1 MSLKNVS
8 LLKWGGRGLGSEMG
22 CGLMG
27 LLLGGCGLCA
37 DMQCGCGL
45 CHETRWEVFID

>member
-1 MSLKNVS
+1 
-8 LLKWGGRGLGSEMG
+8 
-22 CGLMG
+22 MG